1 MANRDVYYTTARLS
15 RDVEEALRAYAQQDG
30 RSINDSI
37 NRILSNALLGPVDPK
52 TITVTGEDAPE
63 RAELTQR
70 AYLSLTRPEFRK
82 RLRATA
88 PDGTQ
93 PIIVALRDDPIRTL
107 IDRVRGAGGVGN
119 VVFPEGDG
127 LGVLA
132 VHDTADLAPQRE
144 ETKP

>member
-1 MANRDVYYTTARLS
+1 MANPDVYYTSARLS
-15 RDVEEALRAYAQQDG
+15 RDVEAALRAYAQQDG

-52 TITVTGEDAPE
+52 TITVTGEDASA
-63 RAELTQR
+63 RDELTRR
-70 AYLSLTRPEFRK
+70 AYLSLTRPGFRK

-119 VVFPEGDG
+119 VVVEDGDD
-127 LGVLA
+127 LSILA
-132 VHDTADLAPQRE
+132 VSHAD
-144 ETKP
+144 